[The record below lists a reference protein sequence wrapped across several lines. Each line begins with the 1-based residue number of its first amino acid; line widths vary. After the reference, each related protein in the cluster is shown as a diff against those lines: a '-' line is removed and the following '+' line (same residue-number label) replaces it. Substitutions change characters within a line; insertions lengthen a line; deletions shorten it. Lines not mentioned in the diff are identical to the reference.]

1 MSVLVEHPGSQRFQ
15 FMKKIESEIQA
26 IMNADLSVTERAIT
40 IMLYI
45 MRSQMFFDGNKR
57 TAQLAANQIMIQG
70 GAGVLRIPV
79 ECQKEFLQ
87 S

>member
-1 MSVLVEHPGSQRFQ
+1 
-15 FMKKIESEIQA
+15 
-26 IMNADLSVTERAIT
+26 MNADLSVTERAIT

-70 GAGVLRIPV
+70 GADVYKRHGILVTESGERYEIV
-79 ECQKEFLQ
+79 
-87 S
+87 